1 MDEPILIVGG
11 GTMGAGIAAIAARA
25 GYRVQ
30 VIEPNPAAVESAR
43 DRIARAAARA
53 GATDMIE
60 RVQFAASIPDRSD
73 ALLAV
78 EAVPERE
85 DLKRAVVQLLDAALG
100 ENAVVATNTSSFSI
114 DELSKSVA
122 HKKRF
127 IGLHFFN
134 PPEAMQ
140 LVEVVPCEE
149 TGDETVDATMEF
161 ARRLNKT
168 PVIAADSPGFIVN
181 RVARPYYLQSMLALA
196 DGVATAPEL
205 DALARSA
212 GFRMGPFELMDLI
225 GLDVNLAT
233 SESVYERTAALR
245 LEPVAVQREL
255 VAAGSLGRKTGRG
268 FYDYRD
274 GTPERLEPEAATEIV
289 RNDDESAAVI
299 GFGRLADELAE
310 ALERRF
316 NSVQR
321 IENDDMI
328 EELDTSSTIVFDVG
342 DGLQDRK
349 RVLQTIDAM
358 LEPSTVI
365 FSDAYATDVG
375 AAANALAHPERVV
388 AFGVLGSLETHS
400 CIEVVDNEDV
410 ADDALELAQ
419 DVFTSLGK
427 GVVLVED
434 VPGLYLGRT
443 IGSIVN
449 EAMIAVQEDVA
460 EADDIDLAMRLG
472 ANYPEGPVLWGR
484 EIGGRRIAR
493 ILERLAAAEGQEF
506 APHRSLWLLDMQ
518 DEAPL
523 EPTPAAESVAPG
535 FTGG

>member
-1 MDEPILIVGG
+1 
-11 GTMGAGIAAIAARA
+11 MGAGIASIASRA

-30 VIEPNPAAVESAR
+30 VIEPDAAAIQSAR

-73 ALLAV
+73 AMLAI

-100 ENAVVATNTSSFSI
+100 EDAVVATNTSSFSI

-122 HKKRF
+122 NKKRF

-149 TGDETVDATMEF
+149 SSDETVDAAMEF

-245 LEPVAVQREL
+245 LQPMAMQREL

-274 GTPERLEPEAATEIV
+274 GTPERFEPVAATEIE

-328 EELDTSSTIVFDVG
+328 EELDLSSTIVFDVG

-375 AAANALAHPERVV
+375 AAVNALAHPERVV

-400 CIEVVDNEDV
+400 CIEVVDNQDV

-460 EADDIDLAMRLG
+460 DADDIDLAMRLG

-518 DEAPL
+518 EEAPP
-523 EPTPAAESVAPG
+523 EVVPAAESVAPG